1 MRKKLLHNRLTS
13 PGTELPKFESPI
25 LILPYYLTLN
35 RRGGL
40 DLNRLFSDVAQIY
53 KIGSHISKKFT
64 NPMSKMKLIS

>member
-1 MRKKLLHNRLTS
+1 MTKKLLHNRLTS
-13 PGTELPKFESPI
+13 PGTKLPFKFESPI

-35 RRGGL
+35 RRSGL

-53 KIGSHISKKFT
+53 GSHISKKFT